1 MGETFYIIETVY
13 FVQQQTVITLFVP
26 KVRQLSYLQYA
37 ETYLQQHIIC
47 KSTPGNSANEIT
59 CSLFTTAK
67 CLMKSTQQRAI
78 PKAV

>member
-26 KVRQLSYLQYA
+26 KVRQLTYLQYA
-37 ETYLQQHIIC
+37 ETCLQQHIC
-47 KSTPGNSANEIT
+47 KSTPGKSANEIT

-67 CLMKSTQQRAI
+67 CLMKSTQQRAT